1 MSHAAFSTLNLQR
14 ELIDNLA
21 ELGFEG
27 MTPIQA
33 DALPQVLE
41 GADVIAQA
49 KTGSGKTA
57 VFGLGV
63 LQKLDPKNFSVQS
76 VVMCPTRELAEQVA
90 EEIRRLARP
99 IPNVKILTLCG
110 GTPLRPQADSLKHG
124 AHIVVGTPGRILDH
138 LEKQT
143 LDLDS
148 VTTLVLD
155 EADRMLDMGF
165 QDAMDDI
172 VEDIPRQ
179 RQTLLFSATYPKEI
193 ADIAKRVMYDP
204 VLIQS
209 TDKHTSASIEQ
220 DFYRISDEGER
231 GVAVRLLLLQFRPDS
246 TVIFCNTKRHVK
258 DLTQYLKSNGFSVL
272 ALHGDLDQK
281 ERDQAL
287 IRFTNNS
294 VSIMVATDV
303 AARGLD
309 IDSLDLV
316 INYHIAS
323 DPEVHVHRIGRTGR
337 AGNKGHACSIVINKE
352 KHKLKRL
359 GEYLG
364 LPSGEQLETFG
375 LPDTKLLK
383 EPTFKAPMSTIQI
396 DGGKKQ
402 KLRPGDI
409 LGALTADYRIEG
421 NDVGKIQV
429 ANSWAYVA
437 VKSDVLDTAL
447 QLLNNGKMK
456 GKKFRA
462 RKI

>member
-1 MSHAAFSTLNLQR
+1 MSHTAFSTLNLQQ
-14 ELIDNLA
+14 ELIANLA
-21 ELGFEG
+21 DLGFEG

-33 DALPQVLE
+33 EALPHVLE
-41 GADVIAQA
+41 GKDVIAQA

-57 VFGLGV
+57 VFGLGI
-63 LQKLDPKNFSVQS
+63 LQKLEPKNFAVQS
-76 VVMCPTRELAEQVA
+76 MVMCPTRELAEQVA

-99 IPNVKILTLCG
+99 IANVKILTLCG
-110 GTPLRPQADSLKHG
+110 GTPLRPQADSLKYG
-124 AHIVVGTPGRILDH
+124 AHIVVGTPGRIMDH

-143 LDLDS
+143 LELDQVS
-148 VTTLVLD
+148 TLVLD

-165 QDAMDDI
+165 EDAMEAI
-172 VEDIPRQ
+172 VAEVPRV
-179 RQTLLFSATYPKEI
+179 RQTMLFSATYPKEI
-193 ADIAKRVMYDP
+193 QSMAEHIMVDP
-204 VLIQS
+204 VTVKIKEQHTGS
-209 TDKHTSASIEQ
+209 TIAQ

-231 GVAVRLLLLQFRPDS
+231 DVAARLLLLKHRPDS
-246 TVIFCNTKRHVK
+246 AVIFCNTKRHVK

-287 IRFTNNS
+287 VRFTNNS

-309 IDSLDLV
+309 IDALDLV

-323 DPEVHVHRIGRTGR
+323 DPEIHVHRIGRTGR
-337 AGNKGHACSIVINKE
+337 AGNKGHACSIVIGKE
-352 KHKLKRL
+352 KHKVNRL
-359 GEYLG
+359 AEYL
-364 LPSGEQLETFG
+364 EQDIEPIA

-383 EPTFKAPMSTIQI
+383 EPTYKAPMSTIQI

-421 NDVGKIQV
+421 SDVGKIQV

-437 VKSDVLDTAL
+437 VKSDVLETAL
-447 QLLNNGKMK
+447 QLLNKGKMK

>member
-1 MSHAAFSTLNLQR
+1 MSHAAFTTLKLQQ
-14 ELIDNLA
+14 ELIANLA

-27 MTPIQA
+27 MTPIQEQ
-33 DALPQVLE
+33 ALPHVLE
-41 GADVIAQA
+41 GKDVIAQA

-57 VFGLGV
+57 VFGLGI
-63 LQKLDPKNFSVQS
+63 LEKLEPKNFSVQS

-99 IPNVKILTLCG
+99 IPNIKVLTLCG
-110 GTPLRPQADSLKHG
+110 GTPLRPQADSLKFG
-124 AHIVVGTPGRILDH
+124 AHIVVGTPGRIMDH

-148 VTTLVLD
+148 VSTLVLD

-165 QDAMDDI
+165 EDAMEAI
-172 VEDIPRQ
+172 VAEIPRA

-193 ADIAKRVMYDP
+193 QAIADHIMVDAVSVKADEQQTNP
-204 VLIQS
+204 
-209 TDKHTSASIEQ
+209 SIEQ

-231 GVAVRLLLLQFRPDS
+231 DVAVRLLLLQFRPDS
-246 TVIFCNTKRHVK
+246 TVVFCNTKRHVK
-258 DLTQYLKSNGFSVL
+258 DLTQYLKSSGFSVL

-287 IRFTNNS
+287 VRFTNNS

-337 AGNKGHACSIVINKE
+337 AGNKGHACSIVIGKE

-359 GEYLG
+359 EEYLG
-364 LPSGEQLETFG
+364 QDIETFG
-375 LPDTKLLK
+375 LPDTKLLNQ
-383 EPTFKAPMSTIQI
+383 PTYKAPMSTIQI

-421 NDVGKIQV
+421 NDVGKIQI

-437 VKSDVLDTAL
+437 VKNDILDAAL
-447 QLLNNGKMK
+447 QLLNGGKMK

>member
-1 MSHAAFSTLNLQR
+1 MSHVAFNTLPLKQ
-14 ELIDNLA
+14 ELIANLA

-27 MTPIQA
+27 MTPIQEQ
-33 DALPQVLE
+33 ALPHVLE
-41 GADVIAQA
+41 GKDVIAQA

-57 VFGLGV
+57 VFGLGM
-63 LQKLDPKNFSVQS
+63 LQKLEPKKFSVQS

-99 IPNVKILTLCG
+99 IPNIKVLTLCG
-110 GTPLRPQADSLKHG
+110 GTPLRPQADSLKFG
-124 AHIVVGTPGRILDH
+124 AHIVVGTPGRIMDH

-148 VTTLVLD
+148 VSTLVLD

-165 QDAMDDI
+165 EDAMEAI
-172 VEDIPRQ
+172 VAEIPRA

-193 ADIAKRVMYDP
+193 QSMADHIMVESVTVK
-204 VLIQS
+204 LEEQHTGS
-209 TDKHTSASIEQ
+209 TIEQ

-231 GVAVRLLLLQFRPDS
+231 DVAVRLLLLQHRPDS

-258 DLTQYLKSNGFSVL
+258 DLTQYLKSYGFSVL

-287 IRFTNNS
+287 VRFTNNS

-323 DPEVHVHRIGRTGR
+323 DPEIHVHRIGRTGR
-337 AGNKGHACSIVINKE
+337 AGNKGNAASIVIGKE

-359 GEYLG
+359 EEYLG
-364 LPSGEQLETFG
+364 QDIETFG
-375 LPDTKLLK
+375 LPDTKLLNQ
-383 EPTFKAPMSTIQI
+383 PTYKAPMSTIQI

-421 NDVGKIQV
+421 NDVGKIQI

-437 VKSDVLDTAL
+437 VKSDILDAAL
-447 QLLNNGKMK
+447 QLLNGGKMK

>member
-1 MSHAAFSTLNLQR
+1 MSHAAFNTLPLKQ
-14 ELIDNLA
+14 ELIANLA

-27 MTPIQA
+27 MTPIQEQ
-33 DALPQVLE
+33 ALPHVLE
-41 GADVIAQA
+41 GKDVIAQA

-57 VFGLGV
+57 VFGLGI
-63 LQKLDPKNFSVQS
+63 LQKLEPKNFSVQS

-99 IPNVKILTLCG
+99 IPNIKVLTLCG
-110 GTPLRPQADSLKHG
+110 GTPLRPQADSLKFG
-124 AHIVVGTPGRILDH
+124 AHIVVGTPGRIMDH

-148 VTTLVLD
+148 VSTLVLD

-165 QDAMDDI
+165 EDAMEAI
-172 VEDIPRQ
+172 VAEIPRA

-193 ADIAKRVMYDP
+193 QSMADHIMVESVTVK
-204 VLIQS
+204 LEEQHTGS
-209 TDKHTSASIEQ
+209 TIEQ

-231 GVAVRLLLLQFRPDS
+231 DVAVRLLLLQHRPDS

-258 DLTQYLKSNGFSVL
+258 DLTQYLKSYGFSVL

-287 IRFTNNS
+287 VRFTNNS

-323 DPEVHVHRIGRTGR
+323 DPEIHVHRIGRTGR
-337 AGNKGHACSIVINKE
+337 AGNKGNAASIVIGKE

-359 GEYLG
+359 EEYLG
-364 LPSGEQLETFG
+364 QDIETFG
-375 LPDTKLLK
+375 LPDTKLLNQ
-383 EPTFKAPMSTIQI
+383 PTYKAPMSTIQI

-421 NDVGKIQV
+421 NDVGKIQI

-437 VKSDVLDTAL
+437 VKNDILDAAL
-447 QLLNNGKMK
+447 QLLNGGKMK

>member
-1 MSHAAFSTLNLQR
+1 MSHAAFTTLPLKQ
-14 ELIDNLA
+14 ELITNLA

-27 MTPIQA
+27 MTPIQEQ
-33 DALPQVLE
+33 ALPHVLE
-41 GADVIAQA
+41 GKDVIAQA

-57 VFGLGV
+57 VFGLGI
-63 LQKLDPKNFSVQS
+63 LQKLEPKNFSVQS

-99 IPNVKILTLCG
+99 IPNIKILTLCG
-110 GTPLRPQADSLKHG
+110 GTPLRPQADSLKFG
-124 AHIVVGTPGRILDH
+124 AHIIVGTPGRIMDH

-148 VTTLVLD
+148 VSTLVLD

-165 QDAMDDI
+165 EDAMEAI
-172 VEDIPRQ
+172 VAEIPRA

-193 ADIAKRVMYDP
+193 QSMADHIMVESVTVK
-204 VLIQS
+204 LEEQHTGS
-209 TDKHTSASIEQ
+209 TIEQ

-231 GVAVRLLLLQFRPDS
+231 DVAVRLLLLQFRPDS

-258 DLTQYLKSNGFSVL
+258 DLTQYLKSHGFSVL

-287 IRFTNNS
+287 VRFTNNS

-323 DPEVHVHRIGRTGR
+323 DPEIHVHRIGRTGR
-337 AGNKGHACSIVINKE
+337 AGNKGNAASIVIGKE

-359 GEYLG
+359 EEYLG
-364 LPSGEQLETFG
+364 QDIETFG
-375 LPDTKLLK
+375 LPDTKLLNQ
-383 EPTFKAPMSTIQI
+383 PTYKAPMSTIQI

-421 NDVGKIQV
+421 NDVGKIQI

-437 VKSDVLDTAL
+437 VKNDILDAAL
-447 QLLNNGKMK
+447 QLLNGGKMK